1 MPSHVLRLEELAV
14 REVRN
19 LRRVDLSPA
28 PRVNVIAGNN
38 GQGKTS
44 LLEAIYLVATSR
56 SFRTSALAEV
66 GQHGAEAA
74 SVRARFVEVPVFDL
88 EDGGAGAVDT
98 ETAWHRGEPVRREQ
112 VVGLAAGR
120 STLRIDGNR
129 PRSMAEFAVR
139 SPVVAF
145 HPDELELS
153 SGPAARRRIL
163 LDRLALFVEPQS
175 ADHRARYGKAL
186 RARQQLLKT
195 GRAGDGAEPGADV
208 EAFEA
213 LCATHGA
220 ALTRARARAAAMLA
234 LELVPI
240 FARIAAPGLR
250 LDASYRPGGSDDEAT
265 ARDELARHRA
275 RDRHRPSAGF
285 GPHRDDLHLAL
296 DGHPARIV
304 ASQGQHR
311 ALTLALKAAETACIA
326 SVRGVEPIQLLD
338 DVSSELDADRTRA
351 LFEFLA
357 SRRGQLFLTT
367 TRPDLIV
374 TPGIG
379 PSERRD
385 FVVEE
390 GSIRPASAPP

>member
-28 PRVNVIAGNN
+28 PRVNVISGNN

-66 GQHGAEAA
+66 GRHGTEAA
-74 SVRARFVEVPVFDL
+74 SVRARFGEAAVADL
-88 EDGGAGAVDT
+88 EPGSAAEAHQGS
-98 ETAWHRGEPVRREQ
+98 AWHRGEPLHREQ
-112 VVGLAAGR
+112 VIGLSAGR
-120 STLRIDGNR
+120 TTLRIDGNR

-186 RARQQLLKT
+186 RARQQLLKA
-195 GRAGDGAEPGADV
+195 GRLGDGVEAGADV

-213 LCATHGA
+213 LCASHGA

-240 FARIAAPGLR
+240 FARIAAPGL
-250 LDASYRPGGSDDEAT
+250 LLEATYRPGGSDDEAS
-265 ARDELARHRA
+265 ARAELVRQRP

-296 DGHPARIV
+296 DGHPARVV

-338 DVSSELDADRTRA
+338 DVSSELDADRTRS

-367 TRPDLIV
+367 TRPDLIL
-374 TPGIG
+374 TPGID

-390 GSIRPASAPP
+390 GSIRPSAAPR